1 MQTSYFRHLKEV
13 ERFQKTK
20 RSCST
25 VTLWLLVIYTPSL
38 PWTHDSGWVSN
49 PPKSKWSSPVKKGK
63 DHLNHHKTIRKPSKP
78 GVLRNADV
86 FVLEKVQDSKPLR
99 TPRKDWDFPHAIGFD
114 WLETVPYVLYTFVYL
129 KIQMTSAQSTA
140 VEIQHGNFQRV
151 HASFISTFSIMPRIY
166 TESYL
171 WKYYYFW
178 FLIMISCIMV
188 IGVHHHQQHREKK
201 DFAGYTCIDNSN
213 KQNYTCTCQSNVHD
227 VNPFSPH
234 VTRTCTIAVTFR
246 PWLQFPVGGD
256 RAKVSYNSAR
266 AEC

>member
-1 MQTSYFRHLKEV
+1 MICQLICKVYEIHMQTSYFRHLKEV

-38 PWTHDSGWVSN
+38 PWTHDLGWVSN

-129 KIQMTSAQSTA
+129 KIHMTSAQSTA

-151 HASFISTFSIMPRIY
+151 HASFIGTFSIMPRIY
-166 TESYL
+166 TVFTEIL
-171 WKYYYFW
+171 L
-178 FLIMISCIMV
+178 FLIPD
-188 IGVHHHQQHREKK
+188 H
-201 DFAGYTCIDNSN
+201 DFLYHGHWCSSSSTASGTQRFYSIYMYWQF
-213 KQNYTCTCQSNVHD
+213 KQTELYMHM
-227 VNPFSPH
+227 
-234 VTRTCTIAVTFR
+234 
-246 PWLQFPVGGD
+246 PV
-256 RAKVSYNSAR
+256 
-266 AEC
+266 